1 MEIKTQ
7 KVEELDRREDP
18 GQQEAGK
25 GRSHPTSRCS
35 LGTFS
40 LFQRYFATSFSE
52 QSLRENLLLVV
63 NKKIFS
69 SLKTFIQVSNTNSN
83 FKKYIPLGLN
93 LLVFSIVYGAFKKH
107 FYSVTIYFLSK
118 LTFSS

>member
-63 NKKIFS
+63 NKKFFLPQKPSFKFPTQTVILKNIFHW
-69 SLKTFIQVSNTNSN
+69 
-83 FKKYIPLGLN
+83 
-93 LLVFSIVYGAFKKH
+93 A
-107 FYSVTIYFLSK
+107 
-118 LTFSS
+118 